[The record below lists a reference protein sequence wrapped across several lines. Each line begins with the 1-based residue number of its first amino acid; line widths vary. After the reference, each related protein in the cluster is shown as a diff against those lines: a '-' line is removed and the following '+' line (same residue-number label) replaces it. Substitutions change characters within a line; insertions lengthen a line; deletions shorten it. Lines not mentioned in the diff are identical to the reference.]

1 MEYKQLDD
9 YSKGF
14 LDKILI
20 EIPECKQYVKVKKY
34 NNERD
39 DTYIYI
45 DIPCP
50 SDAGIN
56 LWISTYGDE
65 MTVGF
70 DYFHCHFGYSD
81 SHEEDYDEAI
91 KMIKEI
97 INEDIIN
104 ITGTR
109 EGNWAFSC
117 FIKPEEIAS
126 MEIDYDNYDAIS
138 IKSWKGSFNEIIKYN
153 TD

>member
-14 LDKILI
+14 SDKILI
-20 EIPECKQYVKVKKY
+20 EIPEYKQYVKVKKY

-50 SDAGIN
+50 SDTESN

-81 SHEEDYDEAI
+81 SYEEDYDEAI

>member
-14 LDKILI
+14 LDRILI
-20 EIPECKQYVKVKKY
+20 RIPEYKQYVKFKKY
-34 NNERD
+34 SYERD
-39 DTYIYI
+39 GAYAYI

-50 SDAGIN
+50 SDAESN
-56 LWISTYGDE
+56 LRISTYGDE
-65 MTVGF
+65 ITVRF

-81 SHEEDYDEAI
+81 SHEEDYDEVI

-109 EGNWAFSC
+109 EGNLAFSC

-138 IKSWKGSFNEIIKYN
+138 IKSWKGSFNEIIKYS

>member
-14 LDKILI
+14 LDSILI
-20 EIPECKQYVKVKKY
+20 KIPEYKQYAKVKKY
-34 NNERD
+34 SDERD
-39 DTYIYI
+39 ETYIYMS
-45 DIPCP
+45 IPCP
-50 SDAGIN
+50 SDAEIN

-65 MTVGF
+65 ITVGF

-81 SHEEDYDEAI
+81 SYEKDYDDAI
-91 KMIKEI
+91 KMIKEF

-109 EGNWAFSC
+109 EGNLAFSY
-117 FIKPEEIAS
+117 FIKPEEIAY
-126 MEIDYDNYDAIS
+126 MEIDYDNYDDIS
-138 IKSWKGSFNEIIKYN
+138 IKSWRGTFDEIIKGT